1 MQIPLEIRYHH
12 LDPSAALDEEIRAH
26 VDKLNRLYPRLTGC
40 RVAVERQ
47 HHQHQTGNIIEVHIE
62 LSVPGSKLVV
72 SREPHKANQEFA
84 HPDVRTAVKEA
95 FRAAERQ
102 LMDYKRQ
109 QQGEVKSHP
118 SMMHATITQIV
129 PEEDHGFLMTATGA
143 FLYFNR
149 TSLFTDTLE
158 SLRVGDD
165 VHYVEAEGDNGPVA
179 SKVWRA
185 KAEAAE

>member
-12 LDPSAALDEEIRAH
+12 LDPSPSLDKEIRAH
-26 VDKLNRLYPRLTGC
+26 VDKLERLYPRLTGC
-40 RVAVERQ
+40 RVGVERQ
-47 HHQHQTGNIIEVHIE
+47 HHQHHTGNIVEVHIE
-62 LSVPGSKLVV
+62 LSVPGAKLVV
-72 SREPHKANQEFA
+72 SREPHKAHDLA
-84 HPDVRTAVKEA
+84 HPDVRMALKEA

-102 LMDYKRQ
+102 LTDYKHQ

-118 SMMHATITQIV
+118 TLMHASVSQIM

-149 TSLFTDTLE
+149 ASLLNEPLE
-158 SLRVGDD
+158 SLRVGDE
-165 VHYVEAEGDNGPVA
+165 VHYVETEGDNGPVA